1 MWKTN
6 KHIFF
11 HKFIK
16 PILRPFFFSKNNFK
30 AKYYSLPKSNRPYI
44 ILSNHQTTDDP
55 FLLIGSFK
63 DIVYP
68 VTSKDF
74 IPIKYRKLIQKYT
87 GPIYKAKTLKD
98 LGAVKDILQVL
109 REGNNVLLYPE
120 ENRTFSGE
128 LCYISDSTI
137 KLIIK
142 TKANICFYNF
152 HGGFG
157 YDPRYSTSKRKG
169 KFYGEI
175 RKIIPFEEIEKM
187 SFDQIKQNVIEN
199 LTVIEAP
206 SKNLYKSKK
215 RAEKLERALYRCPI
229 CGSINTLESKGN
241 NIICHNCSLEVH
253 YTENLTFTSRNPNF
267 KHITVADWFKEQE
280 NFIKNYEIK
289 KDEIIFQ
296 EDNIKL
302 EQLFFDNEVLITSG
316 HLSMS
321 DSYIQ
326 VDNQRLS
333 FDQVKEMTVS
343 GKQTLIVYIGGDSY
357 RISSS
362 KVGFNPIKYMQMYY
376 HITNVKLG
384 FKDEFLGI

>member
-30 AKYYSLPKSNRPYI
+30 SKIYKLPTSNRPYL

-55 FLLIGSFK
+55 CLLIGSFK
-63 DIVYP
+63 DIIYP

-74 IPIKYRKLIQKYT
+74 IPIKLRKLIHEYT

-98 LGAVKDILQVL
+98 LGAVKEILQVL
-109 REGNNVLLYPE
+109 REGNNVLIYPE
-120 ENRTFSGE
+120 GNRTFSGE

-152 HGGFG
+152 NGGYG

-169 KFYGEI
+169 KFNGEI
-175 RKIIPFEEIEKM
+175 RTIIPYEEIEKM
-187 SFDQIKQNVIEN
+187 SFEEIKKCVTEN
-199 LTVIEAP
+199 LSVIEAP
-206 SKNLYKSKK
+206 TNNLYKSNN

-229 CGSINTLESKGN
+229 CNSINTLESKGN
-241 NIICHNCSLEVH
+241 TIICHKCSLEVQ
-253 YTENLTFTSRNPNF
+253 YNANLTFSSTNPNF

-280 NFIKNYEIK
+280 DFIRNYEIK
-289 KDEIIFQ
+289 KDEIIF
-296 EDNIKL
+296 EEGNVKL
-302 EQLFFDNEVLITSG
+302 EQLFFDHEVLITNG
-316 HLSMS
+316 NLSMN
-321 DSYIQ
+321 DAYIQ
-326 VDNQRLS
+326 VNDYRLN
-333 FDQVKEMTVS
+333 FNEVKEMTVS
-343 GKQTLIVYIGGDSY
+343 GKQTLIVYLGNDSY
-357 RISSS
+357 RISST

-376 HITNVKLG
+376 HITNTKLG